1 MCLSPSGWL
10 SIELSAGRCPL
21 LGCGSKEVRTL
32 STRIR
37 SAHLGFTVY
46 EKGIVMT
53 MIGIDPHKAT
63 HTAVAIDDDENVI
76 DEFTLEAAD
85 DQVERLCDWAA
96 GYEKR
101 EWAVE
106 SANGLGYLVARQL
119 VACGETVFDVPPVL
133 ASRVRL
139 LGSGKSQKN
148 DPNDA
153 RSIAIA
159 ALRSDRLAT
168 VRRDDHVV
176 VLRLLVKRHRD
187 MARLRNKHCSR
198 LHALLIEL
206 EAGGIGV
213 KINASNASGLLDR
226 ISVTDE
232 TTRCRI
238 LIAREVV
245 EDITRIDDAL
255 KASKKRIADA
265 VAASGTSLTNI
276 VGVGPIGAATIIGYT
291 KDVTRFPTKGHYAT
305 YNATAPIEVSSAGNT
320 RHRLNLRGNRILNHA
335 IHIAAVTQLRHD
347 TTGRVYFDKKIA
359 EGKTP
364 KEAIRALKR
373 RISDAVYRALVVD
386 AARPAAN

>member
-1 MCLSPSGWL
+1 VWLERGENTIDPNQECPSQ
-10 SIELSAGRCPL
+10 
-21 LGCGSKEVRTL
+21 
-32 STRIR
+32 
-37 SAHLGFTVY
+37 FTVN

-63 HTAVAIDDDENVI
+63 HTAVAVDDDENVI
-76 DEFTLEAAD
+76 DELTLRSSSTQAEH
-85 DQVERLCDWAA
+85 LCDWAE
-96 GYEKR
+96 GLGKR

-119 VACGETVFDVPPVL
+119 VAAGETVFDVPPVL

-139 LGSGKSQKN
+139 MGSGKSQKN

-159 ALRSDRLAT
+159 ALRSDRLR
-168 VRRDDHVV
+168 VVEPDDHVV

-198 LHALLIEL
+198 LHVLLIEL
-206 EAGGIGV
+206 EAGGIGA
-213 KINASNASGLLDR
+213 KISVSNACELLDR
-226 ISVTDE
+226 IGVGDE
-232 TTRCRI
+232 ATRYRV
-238 LIAREVV
+238 LVAREVV
-245 EDITRIDDAL
+245 GDIARLDETLR
-255 KASKKRIADA
+255 ASKKRIAQA
-265 VAASGTSLTNI
+265 VTASETSLTDI
-276 VGVGPIGAATIIGYT
+276 VGIGPIGAATIIGYT
-291 KDVTRFPTKGHYAT
+291 KDITRFPTKGHYAT

-347 TTGRVYFDKKIA
+347 TNGRVYFDKKIA

-373 RISDAVYRALVVD
+373 RISDAIYKSLITD
-386 AARPAAN
+386 TARPAAN

>member
-1 MCLSPSGWL
+1 VL
-10 SIELSAGRCPL
+10 
-21 LGCGSKEVRTL
+21 V
-32 STRIR
+32 
-37 SAHLGFTVY
+37 
-46 EKGIVMT
+46 

-63 HTAVAIDDDENVI
+63 HTAVAVDDDENVI
-76 DEFTLEAAD
+76 GEFTLEAAD
-85 DQVERLCDWAA
+85 DQAERLCDWAE
-96 GYEKR
+96 GFGKR

-106 SANGLGYLVARQL
+106 SANGLGYLISRQL
-119 VACGETVFDVPPVL
+119 VAGGETVFDVPPVL

-139 LGSGKSQKN
+139 MGSGKSQKN

-159 ALRSDRLAT
+159 ALRSDRLR
-168 VRRDDHVV
+168 VVEPDDHVV

-198 LHALLIEL
+198 LHALLLEL

-213 KINASNASGLLDR
+213 KISVTNASGLLDR
-226 ISVTDE
+226 VTVTDE
-232 TTRCRI
+232 AVRYRI
-238 LIAREVV
+238 LVAREVV
-245 EDITRIDDAL
+245 DDIDRLDERL
-255 KASKKRIADA
+255 RASKKRIAVA
-265 VAASGTSLTNI
+265 VQASGTSVTNI

-291 KDVTRFPTKGHYAT
+291 KDITRFPTKGHYAT

-320 RHRLNLRGNRILNHA
+320 RHRLNLRGSRIFNHA

-347 TTGRVYFDKKIA
+347 TNGRAYYDKKIA

-373 RISDAVYRALVVD
+373 RISDAVYQRLIAD
-386 AARPAAN
+386 TDRQ

>member
-1 MCLSPSGWL
+1 
-10 SIELSAGRCPL
+10 
-21 LGCGSKEVRTL
+21 
-32 STRIR
+32 
-37 SAHLGFTVY
+37 
-46 EKGIVMT
+46 MT

-76 DEFTLEAAD
+76 DELTLRSSSTQA
-85 DQVERLCDWAA
+85 ERLCDWAE
-96 GYEKR
+96 GLGKR

-106 SANGLGYLVARQL
+106 SANGLGYLIGQQL
-119 VACGETVFDVPPVL
+119 VAAGETVFDVPPVL

-139 LGSGKSQKN
+139 MGSGKSQKN

-159 ALRSDRLAT
+159 ALRSDRLR
-168 VRRDDHVV
+168 VVEPDDHGV

-206 EAGGIGV
+206 EAGGIGG
-213 KINASNASGLLDR
+213 KISVGNASELLDR
-226 ISVTDE
+226 ISSADQAA
-232 TTRCRI
+232 RYRI

-245 EDITRIDDAL
+245 DDIARLDETLR
-255 KASKKRIADA
+255 ASKKRIAQA
-265 VAASGTSLTNI
+265 VTASGTSLTDI

-347 TTGRVYFDKKIA
+347 TIGRTYYDKKIA

-373 RISDAVYRALVVD
+373 RISDAVYKSLIADTRRA
-386 AARPAAN
+386 ATG

>member
-1 MCLSPSGWL
+1 MS
-10 SIELSAGRCPL
+10 L
-21 LGCGSKEVRTL
+21 LGCGSKEARTR

-37 SAHLGFTVY
+37 SAHLGFTVN

-63 HTAVAIDDDENVI
+63 HTAVAVDDDENVI
-76 DEFTLEAAD
+76 GELTLGSSSTQA
-85 DQVERLCDWAA
+85 ERLCDWAE
-96 GYEKR
+96 GLGKR

-106 SANGLGYLVARQL
+106 SANGLGYLIGQQL
-119 VACGETVFDVPPVL
+119 VAVGETVFDVPPVL

-139 LGSGKSQKN
+139 MGSGRSQKN

-159 ALRSDRLAT
+159 ALRSDRLR
-168 VRRDDHVV
+168 VVEPDDHVV

-187 MARLRNKHCSR
+187 MARLRNRHCSR
-198 LHALLIEL
+198 LHALLLEL
-206 EAGGIGV
+206 EAGGIEG
-213 KINASNASGLLDR
+213 KISVSNASELLDR
-226 ISVTDE
+226 ITVADE
-232 TTRCRI
+232 AARYRV
-238 LIAREVV
+238 LVAREVV
-245 EDITRIDDAL
+245 DDIARLDATL
-255 KASKKRIADA
+255 RASKKRIAGA
-265 VAASGTSLTNI
+265 VTSSGTSLTDI

-291 KDVTRFPTKGHYAT
+291 KNVSRFPTRGHYAT

-347 TTGRVYFDKKIA
+347 TNGRVYFDKKIA

-373 RISDAVYRALVVD
+373 RISDAVYKSLVAD
-386 AARPAAN
+386 TRRRLTS

>member
-1 MCLSPSGWL
+1 
-10 SIELSAGRCPL
+10 
-21 LGCGSKEVRTL
+21 
-32 STRIR
+32 
-37 SAHLGFTVY
+37 
-46 EKGIVMT
+46 
-53 MIGIDPHKAT
+53 MIGIDPPKTT
-63 HTAVAIDDDENVI
+63 HTAVAVDDGEKVI
-76 DEFTLEAAD
+76 DEFTLEASSSQA
-85 DQVERLCDWAA
+85 ERLTGWAE
-96 GYEKR
+96 GFGNR

-106 SANGLGYLVARQL
+106 SANGLGYLIGQQL

-159 ALRSDRLAT
+159 ALRSDRLTT
-168 VRRDDHVV
+168 VQPDDHVV

-198 LHALLIEL
+198 LHALLLEL

-213 KINASNASGLLDR
+213 KISVTNASGLLDS
-226 ISVTDE
+226 ITTGDE
-232 TTRCRI
+232 ATRYRI

-245 EDITRIDDAL
+245 DDIARLDATL
-255 KASKKRIADA
+255 RASKKRVATA

-291 KDVTRFPTKGHYAT
+291 KDVTRFPTRGHYAT

-347 TTGRVYFDKKIA
+347 TNGRIYYDKKIA

-373 RISDAVYRALVVD
+373 RISDAVYKSLIADTRRTATH
-386 AARPAAN
+386 

>member
-1 MCLSPSGWL
+1 
-10 SIELSAGRCPL
+10 
-21 LGCGSKEVRTL
+21 
-32 STRIR
+32 
-37 SAHLGFTVY
+37 
-46 EKGIVMT
+46 MT

-63 HTAVAIDDDENVI
+63 HTAVAVDDDENVI
-76 DEFTLEAAD
+76 DELTLEASN
-85 DQVERLCDWAA
+85 DQAERLTGWAD
-96 GYEKR
+96 GLGKR

-119 VACGETVFDVPPVL
+119 VSCGETVFDVPPVL

-139 LGSGKSQKN
+139 MGSGRSQKS
-148 DPNDA
+148 DPNDV
-153 RSIAIA
+153 RSIA
-159 ALRSDRLAT
+159 ALRSDRLR
-168 VRRDDHVV
+168 VVEPDDHVT

-198 LHALLIEL
+198 LHALLLEF

-213 KINASNASGLLDR
+213 KISVTNASELLDR
-226 ISVTDE
+226 IDVTGE
-232 TTRCRI
+232 ASRYRV
-238 LIAREVV
+238 LVAREVV
-245 EDITRIDDAL
+245 YDIARLDTTLR
-255 KASKKRIADA
+255 ASKKRISEA
-265 VAASGTSLTNI
+265 VTASGTSVTNI

-291 KDVTRFPTKGHYAT
+291 KDITPLPTRGHYAT

-347 TTGRVYFDKKIA
+347 TNGRGYFDKKVA

-373 RISDAVYRALVVD
+373 RISDAVYRRLIAD
-386 AARPAAN
+386 SDRQ

>member
-1 MCLSPSGWL
+1 
-10 SIELSAGRCPL
+10 
-21 LGCGSKEVRTL
+21 
-32 STRIR
+32 
-37 SAHLGFTVY
+37 
-46 EKGIVMT
+46 MT

-63 HTAVAIDDDENVI
+63 HTAVAVDDDERVI
-76 DEFTLEAAD
+76 GELTLEASN
-85 DQVERLCDWAA
+85 DQVERLTGWADRFT
-96 GYEKR
+96 KR

-106 SANGLGYLVARQL
+106 SASGLGYLIARQL
-119 VACGETVFDVPPVL
+119 VAAGETVFDVPPVL

-159 ALRSDRLAT
+159 AFRSDRLAT
-168 VRRDDHVV
+168 VQPDDHVT

-206 EAGGIGV
+206 VAGGIGT
-213 KINASNASGLLDR
+213 KISVSNASGLLDD
-226 ISVTDE
+226 VTVGDE
-232 TTRCRI
+232 AARYRV
-238 LIAREVV
+238 LVAREVV
-245 EDITRIDDAL
+245 DDIGRLDRSL
-255 KASKKRIADA
+255 KASKKRIAQA
-265 VAASGTSLTNI
+265 VQASGTSLMDI

-291 KDVTRFPTKGHYAT
+291 KDVSRFPTRDHYAS
-305 YNATAPIEVSSAGNT
+305 YNATAPVEASSGSNK

-347 TTGRVYFDKKIA
+347 TNGRAYFDKKIA
-359 EGKTP
+359 EGKRP

-373 RISDAVYRALVVD
+373 RISDAVYRRLIAD
-386 AARPAAN
+386 TNSQ

>member
-1 MCLSPSGWL
+1 
-10 SIELSAGRCPL
+10 
-21 LGCGSKEVRTL
+21 
-32 STRIR
+32 
-37 SAHLGFTVY
+37 
-46 EKGIVMT
+46 MT

-85 DQVERLCDWAA
+85 DQVERLTDWAA

-139 LGSGKSQKN
+139 MGSGRSQKN

-168 VRRDDHVV
+168 VQPDNHGV

-187 MARLRNKHCSR
+187 MAKLRNKHCSR
-198 LHALLIEL
+198 LHALLGEL
-206 EAGGIGV
+206 EAGGIGER
-213 KINASNASGLLDR
+213 ISASNACELLDR
-226 ISVTDE
+226 ITVTDE
-232 TTRCRI
+232 ATRYRT
-238 LIAREVV
+238 LIAGEVV

-291 KDVTRFPTKGHYAT
+291 KNITRFPTKGHYAT

-347 TTGRVYFDKKIA
+347 TIGRVYYDKKIA

>member
-1 MCLSPSGWL
+1 
-10 SIELSAGRCPL
+10 
-21 LGCGSKEVRTL
+21 
-32 STRIR
+32 
-37 SAHLGFTVY
+37 
-46 EKGIVMT
+46 MT

-76 DEFTLEAAD
+76 DELTLGSSSTQA
-85 DQVERLCDWAA
+85 ERLCDWASRL
-96 GYEKR
+96 GKR

-106 SANGLGYLVARQL
+106 SANGLGYLISQQL

-139 LGSGKSQKN
+139 MGSGKSQKN

-168 VRRDDHVV
+168 VHPDDHVV

-187 MARLRNKHCSR
+187 IARLRNKHCSR
-198 LHALLIEL
+198 LHALLLEL
-206 EAGGIGV
+206 EAGGIEG
-213 KINASNASGLLDR
+213 K
-226 ISVTDE
+226 ISVTNASRLLDSVTAADE
-232 TTRCRI
+232 TARYRV

-245 EDITRIDDAL
+245 DDIARLDATL
-255 KASKKRIADA
+255 KASKKRIAAA
-265 VAASGTSLTNI
+265 VAASGTSVTDI
-276 VGVGPIGAATIIGYT
+276 VGIGPIGAATIIGYT
-291 KDVTRFPTKGHYAT
+291 KNVTRFPTRGHYAT

-347 TTGRVYFDKKIA
+347 TIGRTYYQKKIT

-373 RISDAVYRALVVD
+373 RISDAVYRSLIAD
-386 AARPAAN
+386 TARTPTI

>member
-1 MCLSPSGWL
+1 
-10 SIELSAGRCPL
+10 
-21 LGCGSKEVRTL
+21 
-32 STRIR
+32 
-37 SAHLGFTVY
+37 
-46 EKGIVMT
+46 MT

-63 HTAVAIDDDENVI
+63 HTAVAVDRDEQVI
-76 DEFTLEAAD
+76 GEFTLEASGC
-85 DQVERLCDWAA
+85 QVRQFTDWAE
-96 GYEKR
+96 GFTKR

-106 SANGLGYLVARQL
+106 SANGLGYLIARQL
-119 VACGETVFDVPPVL
+119 VAAGETVFDVPPVL
-133 ASRVRL
+133 AARVRI

-168 VRRDDHVV
+168 VRPDDHVT

-198 LHALLIEL
+198 LHALLLEL

-213 KINASNASGLLDR
+213 KISVTNASRLLDG
-226 ISVTDE
+226 IGVVDE
-232 TTRCRI
+232 ATRYRT
-238 LIAREVV
+238 LVAREVV
-245 EDITRIDDAL
+245 DDITRLDDAL
-255 KASKKRIADA
+255 KASKNRIADA
-265 VAASGTSLTNI
+265 VAASGTSLTDI

-291 KDVTRFPTKGHYAT
+291 KDVTRFPTRGHYAT
-305 YNATAPIEVSSAGNT
+305 YNATAPIEASSGGNT
-320 RHRLNLRGNRILNHA
+320 RHRLNPRGNRILNHA

-347 TTGRVYFDKKIA
+347 TNGRTYYDKKIA

-373 RISDAVYRALVVD
+373 RISDAVYRRLIAD
-386 AARPAAN
+386 TDRQ

>member
-1 MCLSPSGWL
+1 
-10 SIELSAGRCPL
+10 
-21 LGCGSKEVRTL
+21 
-32 STRIR
+32 
-37 SAHLGFTVY
+37 
-46 EKGIVMT
+46 MT

-63 HTAVAIDDDENVI
+63 HTAVAVDDDENVI
-76 DEFTLEAAD
+76 DEFTLEASNTQA
-85 DQVERLCDWAA
+85 ERLCDWADRFT
-96 GYEKR
+96 KR

-119 VACGETVFDVPPVL
+119 VAGGETVFDVPPVL

-139 LGSGKSQKN
+139 LGSGRSQKN

-159 ALRSDRLAT
+159 ALRSDRLR
-168 VRRDDHVV
+168 VVEPDDHVM

-213 KINASNASGLLDR
+213 KISAGNASGLLDR
-226 ISVTDE
+226 ISVVDE
-232 TTRCRI
+232 AARYRI

-245 EDITRIDDAL
+245 DDIARLDQTL
-255 KASKKRIADA
+255 KASKKRIAQA
-265 VAASGTSLTNI
+265 VTASGTSLTDI

-291 KDVTRFPTKGHYAT
+291 KDITRFPTRGHYAT
-305 YNATAPIEVSSAGNT
+305 YNATAPIEASSGGT
-320 RHRLNLRGNRILNHA
+320 KRHRLNLRGNRILNHA

-347 TTGRVYFDKKIA
+347 TIGRSYFDKKIV
-359 EGKTP
+359 EGKTS

-373 RISDAVYRALVVD
+373 RISDAVYRRLIAD
-386 AARPAAN
+386 TNTQ